1 MHFRLT
7 EKDGLW
13 KKIRNHVGTTV
24 EHPVSPATRAIR
36 SRISD
41 EGVEKTVSVCPYCAV
56 GCSTLVY
63 HRDGRIIDIEGNP
76 DSPINAG
83 TLCPKGSATFGLHV
97 SPYRWTKVRYRRP
110 YSAEWEDLTL
120 EEALD
125 MIAERVKKTR
135 DENWEEKDERG
146 KKINRSTA
154 VASIGGATIDN
165 EENYLI
171 TKLFHSL
178 GFVRITNQA
187 RILHSSTVPGL
198 GITYGRGGATTTLQ
212 DLQNSDCVLIEGS
225 NMAEAHP
232 VGFRHPMIAKN
243 KGATLIH
250 VDPRFTRTSAL
261 CDIYAPIRPGT
272 DIAFLGG
279 LINYVIQNERY
290 FKDYVV
296 NYTNAATLV
305 TEEFQDADAS
315 GFFSGWDGET
325 RQYDPSSW
333 RYEGTPIDYAP
344 VGGSQGRL
352 IGEGTGGGG
361 VAETGGAPPTHPPPR
376 R

>member
-1 MHFRLT
+1 MLFKLT

-24 EHPVSPATRAIR
+24 EHPVSPATRDIR

-41 EGVEKTVSVCPYCAV
+41 EGVRKTVSVCPYCAV

-83 TLCPKGSATFGLHV
+83 TLCPKGSAAFGLHV

-110 YSAEWEDLTL
+110 YSAEWEDLSL

-135 DENWEEKDERG
+135 EETWEEKDAEG
-146 KKINRSTA
+146 KKLNRSMALT
-154 VASIGGATIDN
+154 SIGGATIDN

-187 RILHSSTVPGL
+187 RI
-198 GITYGRGGATTTLQ
+198 
-212 DLQNSDCVLIEGS
+212 
-225 NMAEAHP
+225 
-232 VGFRHPMIAKN
+232 
-243 KGATLIH
+243 
-250 VDPRFTRTSAL
+250 
-261 CDIYAPIRPGT
+261 
-272 DIAFLGG
+272 
-279 LINYVIQNERY
+279 
-290 FKDYVV
+290 
-296 NYTNAATLV
+296 
-305 TEEFQDADAS
+305 
-315 GFFSGWDGET
+315 
-325 RQYDPSSW
+325 
-333 RYEGTPIDYAP
+333 
-344 VGGSQGRL
+344 
-352 IGEGTGGGG
+352 
-361 VAETGGAPPTHPPPR
+361 
-376 R
+376 